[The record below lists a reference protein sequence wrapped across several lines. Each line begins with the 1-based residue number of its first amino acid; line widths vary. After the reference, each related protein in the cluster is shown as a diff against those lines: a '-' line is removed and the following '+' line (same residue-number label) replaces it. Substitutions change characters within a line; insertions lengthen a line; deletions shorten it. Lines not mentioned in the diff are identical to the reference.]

1 MTRGLKH
8 DLLFNKPTHY
18 ILDYSDY
25 HSESKINLAS
35 AAILIYIRESLA
47 RDARK

>member
-1 MTRGLKH
+1 MKH
-8 DLLFNKPTHY
+8 GLLFNKPTHY
-18 ILDYSDY
+18 LLDYGDY
-25 HSESKINLAS
+25 HSEPKINLAS